1 MMFVAVFGTT
11 VSPYLFFWQASEEA
25 EEDLIEKKIKEIGGE
40 PKPIVTRRE
49 IRLSFKKWVI

>member
-49 IRLSFKKWVI
+49 SG